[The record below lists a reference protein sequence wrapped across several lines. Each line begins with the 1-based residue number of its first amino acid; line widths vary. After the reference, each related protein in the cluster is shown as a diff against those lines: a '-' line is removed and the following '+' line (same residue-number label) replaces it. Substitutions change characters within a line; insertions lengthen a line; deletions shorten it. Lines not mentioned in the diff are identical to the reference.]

1 MADSILLSNSIL
13 VAAEKKIEDGLTPQ
27 NKSDYLKVVVAG
39 MHAGMAGGPKSIL
52 ASLKNS
58 HDPVTD
64 CAKGAINL
72 CLLLRR
78 QSRGTMPL
86 KAMIPAAYTLM
97 LHALDFAAKAG
108 MVTINNGV
116 VVQATHYFTNHIFS
130 VLKITPQMLQ
140 TASTNLHKITSD
152 PAKMEL
158 INRKAGV
165 VKSPMASEPTP
176 VGG

>member
-1 MADSILLSNSIL
+1 MANILLSNNIL
-13 VAAEKKIEDGLTPQ
+13 IATEKKIEGGLTPE
-27 NKSDYLKVVVAG
+27 NRADYQKIVVAG
-39 MHAGMAGGPKSIL
+39 MHAGMAGGKDSIL

-72 CLLLRR
+72 CLLLKR

-86 KAMIPAAYTLM
+86 KAMVPAAYTLM
-97 LHALDFAAKAG
+97 LHALDFAGKMG
-108 MVTINNGV
+108 LVKIDNSI
-116 VVQATHYFTNHIFS
+116 VVQATHYFTNHIFQ
-130 VLKITPQMLQ
+130 VLKITPKMLS
-140 TASTNLHKITSD
+140 TAAHNLHGIVSD

-158 INRKAGV
+158 INRKAGT
-165 VKSPMASEPTP
+165 VKDPRASEPTP